1 MALVCNRPDLADDL
15 LARLSHQ
22 SEPSSLA
29 RIERLMPVEQAPDWQ
44 ALQQQPA
51 YRKALESVR
60 ELNERS

>member
-1 MALVCNRPDLADDL
+1 VALVCNRPDLADEL
-15 LARLSHQ
+15 LVRLSHE
-22 SEPSSLA
+22 SDPASLA
-29 RIERLMPVEQAPDWQ
+29 RIARLMPATPALDWQ